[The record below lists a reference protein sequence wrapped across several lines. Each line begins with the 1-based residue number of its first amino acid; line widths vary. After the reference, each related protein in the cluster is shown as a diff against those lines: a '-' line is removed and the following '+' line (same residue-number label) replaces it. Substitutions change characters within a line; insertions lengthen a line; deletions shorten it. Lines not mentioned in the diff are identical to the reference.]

1 MLKQKSTEGDSS
13 MCTPI
18 VKQSSEAGERCFVV
32 IKEGVCADTLRGE
45 LESRNKTDKQPLVR
59 FQLWHHA

>member
-1 MLKQKSTEGDSS
+1 

-32 IKEGVCADTLRGE
+32 IKEGVCSDTLRGE
-45 LESRNKTDKQPLVR
+45 LESRNKTDKEPLVPVSAVAPR
-59 FQLWHHA
+59 VVC